1 MMAMSTDYT
10 QTLKSIKEAEE
21 TSAREIA
28 EKKKSV
34 AEKLQN
40 LEVEANKSIA
50 AAKEE
55 AEAYV
60 AEQVENARSLA
71 QVEADKLIASTKKD
85 AQKVASKKLEKT
97 AFKKIIE
104 DTLLSEFKGA

>member
-1 MMAMSTDYT
+1 MAMSTDYT

-28 EKKKSV
+28 EKKKV
-34 AEKLQN
+34 LAEKLQI

-50 AAKEE
+50 SAKDES
-55 AEAYV
+55 EAYV
-60 AEQVENARSLA
+60 AKQVEQARASA
-71 QVEADKLIASTKKD
+71 QVDAEKLIASTKKD
-85 AQKVASKKLEKT
+85 AEKVAVKKLEKT

-104 DTLLSEFKGA
+104 ETLLSEFKGA